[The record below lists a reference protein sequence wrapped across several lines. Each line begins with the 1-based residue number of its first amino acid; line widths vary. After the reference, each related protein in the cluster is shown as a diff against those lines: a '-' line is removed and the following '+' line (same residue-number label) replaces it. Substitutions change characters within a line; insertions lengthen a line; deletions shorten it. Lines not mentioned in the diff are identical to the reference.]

1 MPVLI
6 KILRQWK
13 IYDSPGD
20 HKIHSA
26 FRPSMGG
33 IAIFVGALFALMIS
47 LSLKDWMESKF
58 FFISISL
65 MFLIGLR
72 DDILA
77 LSPKQKLISQFLPVF
92 LLVFLHQVTINSTY
106 GLIDFSFV
114 PEWLIWIISIFTLLI
129 LTNAYNLIDGLDGLA
144 GSIGIVA
151 LTFFGLWFYSIG
163 QQTLSLIAMTF
174 AGPLLA
180 FLFFNWQPSK
190 IFMGDTG
197 ALMIGFLL
205 SFMAIQF
212 INLNYLLPAGNDSK
226 FQASIS
232 TAIAVI
238 IIPIFDTLRVII
250 IRLRKL
256 QSPFKADKNHLH
268 HQFLNLGFSHS
279 KSVLTIIAINLF
291 FIGLAWLLRN
301 QSDLVILPIV
311 VAICLAINF
320 ALKKAQAKK
329 LI

>member
-6 KILRQWK
+6 KTLRQWK
-13 IYDSPGD
+13 IYDSPGN
-20 HKIHSA
+20 HKIHST

-47 LSLKDWMESKF
+47 LSLKDWMESKI

-77 LSPKQKLISQFLPVF
+77 LSPKQKLVSQFLPVF

-174 AGPLLA
+174 AGSILA

-212 INLNYLLPAGNDSK
+212 INLNYLLPEENDSK

-256 QSPFKADKNHLH
+256 QSPFKADRNHLH

-279 KSVLTIIAINLF
+279 KSVLAIIAINLF
-291 FIGLAWLLRN
+291 FIGLALLLRN

-311 VAICLAINF
+311 VTICLAINF

>member
-1 MPVLI
+1 
-6 KILRQWK
+6 
-13 IYDSPGD
+13 
-20 HKIHSA
+20 
-26 FRPSMGG
+26 MGG
-33 IAIFVGALFALMIS
+33 VAIFVGAVFALMIS
-47 LSLKDWMESKF
+47 LSLKDWMDSKY

-65 MFLIGLR
+65 MFFIGLR
-72 DDILA
+72 DDVLA
-77 LSPKQKLISQFLPVF
+77 LSPKQKLFSQFLPVF
-92 LLVFLHQVTINSTY
+92 LLVFLNQVTLNSTY
-106 GLIDFSFV
+106 GLIDLPFV

-144 GSIGIVA
+144 GSIGIIA

-174 AGPLLA
+174 AGPLVA

-205 SFMAIQF
+205 SFLAIQF
-212 INLNYLLPAGNDSK
+212 INLNYLLPVGNSSK

-232 TAIAVI
+232 TAIAVV
-238 IIPIFDTLRVII
+238 IIPTFDTLRVII

-256 QSPFKADKNHLH
+256 QSPFKADRNHLH

-279 KSVLTIIAINLF
+279 KSVLAISAINLF
-291 FIGLAWLLRN
+291 FIGLVWLLRN
-301 QSDLVILPIV
+301 QSDLVILPIIV
-311 VAICLAINF
+311 TICLVINF
-320 ALKKAQAKK
+320 MLKKAQAKK
-329 LI
+329 T